1 VTEAEV
7 NEQLRRL
14 QAREEI
20 LDALNDLFVGTDA
33 REWDRVRAVL
43 APTVRFDVKSLTGA
57 EPTTLGS
64 EEIISGW
71 ERGLRPIRA
80 VHHQTGNFRVRVSGD
95 EADAFCYGIASHYL
109 PNVSGRNT
117 RVFVGSYDFHLRR
130 ENGRWRIDLFRF
142 NLKYIDG
149 NLELEKER

>member
-1 VTEAEV
+1 M

-14 QAREEI
+14 QAREEV

-109 PNVSGRNT
+109 PHASGRNT